1 MPRSIDNEVRH
12 TRQYANSL
20 QSLGPACYSAGRMEE
35 NLIAVLRSAPSR
47 SFSLRE
53 LLDRATIP
61 EKQHKEAKRVLK
73 GLIRKGDVERQPGK
87 LYRLSRA
94 DSVVEGVVQLDY
106 RGVFYLVP
114 DAAKKKGK
122 VQPIELLPEDIE
134 RVEPGDRARVVIV
147 VRGRRGKH
155 YGKIEEILARE
166 QERHIGIFRRVGQAC
181 FVELDLPPAHAAL
194 VQKKR
199 VVHDLI
205 IDGAHT
211 NGATDG
217 QLVEIELD
225 ADARSAWTAP
235 IGRVRKVLGHPGERE
250 TEMQKLLIEHN
261 LDGGFPQAVEDD
273 AAKYGTE
280 PSEEDIRGRRDVRD
294 LPLVTIDSET
304 AKDFDD
310 AVCAVRHEHGYK
322 LYVAIADVSHYV
334 QPGTAL
340 DDEAFRR
347 GTSTYLTD
355 RAIPMLPEALSNG
368 LCSLKPNVDRL
379 CMLAELTLDKSGRVT
394 GKKFGPA
401 VMRSH
406 ARLTYTRVAAALE
419 GTPDEE
425 CERLLPTLLLLARI
439 AQKLLERRLRRGAID
454 LDLPEA
460 YVVFDDKGLPID
472 AKRRDRNDAHRLIED
487 LMLAANE
494 AVAAYFV
501 EKDLPSMFRIHE
513 SPDPEKLANF
523 VALCDNLGI
532 TAKLSKAPRPGEI
545 ARLLDTF
552 GDHPFGRALHS
563 LLLRA
568 LAQARYAPESE
579 GHYGLAAQHYLHFT
593 SPIRRYPDLVVHR
606 ILKRVLQGE
615 AAPYSF
621 ARLEEIATHTSDT
634 ERQAMQ
640 AERQSMDLD
649 RALIA
654 QRHVGDQLKGTITGV
669 AGFGLFAALDA
680 PFIEGLV
687 PVRSLP
693 DDYYELDEFGSMLL
707 GKHRGQSFVLG
718 DRLVFEVKSV
728 NIGRRQVE
736 LALAHVDGEE
746 TGSKPKV
753 AAKAPR
759 RGPRG
764 PKVDGKTKS
773 KATPP
778 KPKAKSKGQKPK
790 KRGPKRR
797 R

>member
-1 MPRSIDNEVRH
+1 MD
-12 TRQYANSL
+12 
-20 QSLGPACYSAGRMEE
+20 E
-35 NLIAVLRSAPSR
+35 NLIGVLRAAPSR
-47 SFSLRE
+47 AFTLRE
-53 LLDRATIP
+53 ILDRAKIP
-61 EKQHKEAKRVLK
+61 DKQHKEAKRILK
-73 GLIRKGDVERQPGK
+73 ALVRKGDVEREPGK
-87 LYRLSRA
+87 KYRLSRA
-94 DSVVEGVVQLDY
+94 DTEVEGLVSIDY
-106 RGVFYLVP
+106 RGVVYLVP
-114 DAAKKKGK
+114 DGKTKGK
-122 VQPIELLPEDIE
+122 IQPIEILPEDAE
-134 RVEPGDRARVVIV
+134 RVEPGDRARVIIV

-181 FVELDLPPAHAAL
+181 FVELDLPPRHAAL

-199 VVHDLI
+199 VVHDVI
-205 IDGAHT
+205 IDGDHT
-211 NGATDG
+211 NGAQDG
-217 QLVEIELD
+217 QLVEVTLD
-225 ADARSAWTAP
+225 TPESRGAWTAP
-235 IGRVRKVLGHPGERE
+235 IGRVRMVLGHPGERE

-261 LDGGFPQAVEDD
+261 LDGGFPDAVEQD
-273 AAKYGTE
+273 AAKFGET
-280 PSEEDIRGRRDVRD
+280 PSKKDIEGRRDVRD
-294 LPLVTIDSET
+294 LPLVTIDGET

-310 AVCAVRHEHGYK
+310 AVCAVRHENGYK
-322 LYVAIADVSHYV
+322 LFVAIADVSHYV
-334 QPGTAL
+334 RPGTAL

-379 CMLAELTLDKSGRVT
+379 CMLAELTLDRSGRVT
-394 GKKFGPA
+394 NKKFGPA
-401 VMRSH
+401 VMRSK

-419 GTPDEE
+419 GAPDEE
-425 CERLLPTLLLLARI
+425 CEKLLPTLLLLARI

-460 YVVFDDKGLPID
+460 YVVFDEKGNPVD
-472 AKRRDRNDAHRLIED
+472 ARRRDRNDAHRLIED

-494 AVAAYFV
+494 AVAQYFV
-501 EKDLPSMFRIHE
+501 DKDLPSMFRIHE

-532 TAKLSKAPRPGEI
+532 TAKLSKSPKPGEI
-545 ARLLDTF
+545 ARLLDSF

-579 GHYGLAAQHYLHFT
+579 GHYGLAAKHYLHFT

-606 ILKRVLQGE
+606 VLKRVLQGE
-615 AAPYSF
+615 PVPYSY

-654 QRHVGDQLKGTITGV
+654 QRHVCEPIEGTITGV
-669 AGFGLFAALDA
+669 AGFGLFAALDE

-707 GKHRGQSFVLG
+707 GKNRGQSFVLG
-718 DRLVFEVKSV
+718 DRLVFEVRSV
-728 NIGRRQVE
+728 NIARRQVE
-736 LALAHVDGEE
+736 LRLAEVGGEE
-746 TGSKPKV
+746 EGASKPTV
-753 AAKAPR
+753 AEKPKRGRRPPR
-759 RGPRG
+759 SNRK
-764 PKVDGKTKS
+764 PKTAGTKS
-773 KATPP
+773 KT
-778 KPKAKSKGQKPK
+778 KTKAKPSKPNK

-797 R
+797 GR

>member
-1 MPRSIDNEVRH
+1 MDD
-12 TRQYANSL
+12 
-20 QSLGPACYSAGRMEE
+20 
-35 NLIAVLRSAPSR
+35 NLIAVLRAAPSR

-53 LLDRATIP
+53 LLDRAKIP
-61 EKQHKEAKRVLK
+61 LKQHKEAKRVLK
-73 GLIRKGDVERQPGK
+73 GLIRKGDIERQPGK
-87 LYRLSRA
+87 LYRLSRVDA
-94 DSVVEGVVQLDY
+94 VVEGVVQLDY

-114 DAAKKKGK
+114 DGKKKTSK
-122 VQPIELLPEDIE
+122 VTPIELLPEDVE

-181 FVELDLPPAHAAL
+181 FVELDLPPSHAAL

-199 VVHDLI
+199 VVHDVI
-205 IDGAHT
+205 IDADHT
-211 NGATDG
+211 AGATDG
-217 QLVEIELD
+217 QLVEVQLD
-225 ADARSAWTAP
+225 GDNRGAWTAP
-235 IGRVRKVLGHPGERE
+235 IGRVSKVLGHPGERE

-273 AAKYGTE
+273 ANQYGTE
-280 PSEEDIRGRRDVRD
+280 PTEQDIRGRRDVRD
-294 LPLVTIDSET
+294 LPLVTIDGET

-310 AVCAVRHEHGYK
+310 AVCAVRHEGGYK

-334 QPGTAL
+334 RTGTAL

-379 CMLAELTLDKSGRVT
+379 CMLAELSLDRHGRVT
-394 GKKFGPA
+394 SKKFFNA
-401 VMRSH
+401 VMRSK

-425 CERLLPTLLLLARI
+425 CKKVLPTLLILARI

-460 YVVFDDKGLPID
+460 YVVFDEKGQPTN

-501 EKDLPSMFRIHE
+501 EKDLPTIFRIHE

-523 VALCDNLGI
+523 VALCENLGL
-532 TAKLSKAPRPGEI
+532 TAKLSKSPRPAEI
-545 ARLLDTF
+545 ARLLDSF
-552 GDHPFGRALHS
+552 GDHPFGRALNS

-579 GHYGLAAQHYLHFT
+579 GHYGLAAEHYLHFT

-606 ILKRVLQGE
+606 ILKRIIAGE
-615 AAPYSF
+615 AAPYSY
-621 ARLEEIATHTSDT
+621 ARLEEISTHTSDT

-640 AERQSMDLD
+640 AERQSMELD

-654 QRHVGDQLKGTITGV
+654 QRFVGQHLEGTITGV
-669 AGFGLFAALDA
+669 AGFGLFAALDE
-680 PFIEGLV
+680 PYIEGLV

-707 GKHRGQSFVLG
+707 GKNRGQSFVLG
-718 DRLVFEVKSV
+718 DRLVFEVRSV
-728 NIGRRQVE
+728 NIARRQVE
-736 LALAHVDGEE
+736 FGLAGVDDAD
-746 TGSKPKV
+746 TVNTAKV
-753 AAKAPR
+753 TSKAPR
-759 RGPRG
+759 RGPRAQK
-764 PKVDGKTKS
+764 PHSKDKGKHTKPN
-773 KATPP
+773 T
-778 KPKAKSKGQKPK
+778 KAKPKGQKPK
-790 KRGPKRR
+790 KHAPKRR